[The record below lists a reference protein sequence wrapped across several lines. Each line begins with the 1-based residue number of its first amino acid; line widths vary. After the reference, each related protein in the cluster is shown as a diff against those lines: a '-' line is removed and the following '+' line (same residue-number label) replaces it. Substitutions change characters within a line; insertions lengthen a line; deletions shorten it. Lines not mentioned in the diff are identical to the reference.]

1 MKINS
6 LLTRKVCHKKVKK
19 AFRVMKITFLL
30 ILMFASNL
38 FAINSEA
45 QNAVVEFRSNS
56 LSIEDLFKEIEQQ
69 TDYLIVYST
78 SEIDSNFKV
87 TLSKKK
93 AKVAE
98 ILDEVLGSRDLK
110 YEFSDNYIVL
120 SRSARAEGTQ
130 QAKRLVS
137 GIIKDEE
144 GNPIIGANVV
154 EKGTANGTITDID
167 GRFSLHVSDNAILAV
182 SYVGYKEQQAN
193 VGNRSKMEI
202 VLQEDAEALDEV
214 VVVGYGVMKKKD
226 LTGAVSSVNNKTLTK
241 ASVPDIGGAIQGRA
255 AGVQVVNAGKP
266 GDGVSLKIRGL
277 GTVNN
282 SDPLIVIDGVPTELG
297 LGGVNM
303 EDVETVDILKDA
315 SATAIYGS
323 RGANGVV
330 MITTKKGK
338 SGEGVLSVRANVSIQ
353 NATNM
358 PKMLN
363 ASQYAQL
370 NNEMMANAGKEQN
383 PDWATPST
391 LGEGTDWVDELI
403 DTSLMQNYTLSYS
416 GGSDKSNYYVS
427 MGLQDQQG
435 IVRNTSARRYTV
447 QFNGEQ
453 RVKSWIKFSNR
464 LTLNHSDNKSGNF
477 SVRETMAS
485 LPTNPLIDEDGNWGG
500 PVGRPEWV
508 GDLTNWIGHSEI
520 DKNQSK
526 GYNVL
531 GNLSAEITFF
541 KGFSF
546 KTTAGIEAKF
556 WNDYSFT
563 PAYDWKPT
571 PTAQSSRYDKS
582 WKSITY
588 LWDNFFTYI
597 NSFGDH
603 SINLMVGTS
612 AQNQEY
618 TYLTGTKENF
628 NRDQTNQ
635 MDNALTVK
643 ALGGNASEWALLSF
657 MARANYSY
665 ANKYLATVTVR
676 RDGSSRF
683 GQGHKWGTF
692 PSFSGAW
699 RISEESWF
707 KKSNFLSDLKLRAGF
722 GITGNQNIGNN
733 YGFASVY
740 KTGSYNFGTTT
751 VPTLVADR
759 MPNPDIT
766 WEEVQ
771 QTNVGVDASLLSQRI
786 NLSVDVYWKNTNDM
800 LVPMIVP
807 VSSGYS
813 YWDVPS
819 INAGSVLNKGFEITL
834 NTQNLKGEFEWNT
847 SFNVSYNTNEIKSLN
862 GDTPLYQNSLDMFG
876 NITKQAVG
884 HPINSFFGYVMDG
897 IFQNEEEVKQHATQI
912 QGGTAAGDIRFKNL
926 NGDDVIN
933 DEDRDY
939 IGNPTPKWMF
949 AMSNDFYW
957 KGFDLSIFFQGVA
970 GNKIFNANRI
980 WWEGMSLPQN
990 QTVATLDR
998 WTGEGTSNEMPRAIY
1013 GDPNKNTRISDRYVE
1028 NGSYLR
1034 LKNLTLGYTL
1044 PKAITRKFMVEDLR
1058 FFFTGQNLLT
1068 ITGYSGFDP
1077 EVGINGI
1084 DNSVYPI
1091 MRNYTFGLSLNF

>member
-6 LLTRKVCHKKVKK
+6 LLTHKVCHKKIKK

-30 ILMFASNL
+30 ILIFASNL
-38 FAINSEA
+38 FAVNSEA
-45 QNAVVEFRSNS
+45 QNAVVELRSND

-78 SEIDSNFKV
+78 SEINSNFNV

-98 ILDEVLGSRDLK
+98 ILDEVLGTRNLK
-110 YEFSDNYIVL
+110 YELSDNYIVL
-120 SRSARAEGTQ
+120 SKITRIEDTQ
-130 QAKRLVS
+130 QVKKSILGS
-137 GIIKDEE
+137 IKDEE

-154 EKGTANGTITDID
+154 EKGTTNGTITNID
-167 GRFSLHVSDNAILAV
+167 GQFSLNVLDNAILVV
-182 SYVGYKEQQAN
+182 SYVGYKEQQAK
-193 VGNRSKMEI
+193 VGNRSNMEI
-202 VLQEDAEALDEV
+202 VLQEDAEVLDEV

-226 LTGAVSSVNNKTLTK
+226 LTGAVSSVNSKTLTK

-282 SDPLIVIDGVPTELG
+282 SDPLIVIDGVPSELG

-353 NATNM
+353 NATNL
-358 PKMLN
+358 PNMLN

-403 DTSLMQNYTLSYS
+403 GTSLMQNYTLSYS
-416 GGSDKSNYYVS
+416 GGSDKSTYYVS

-435 IVRNTSARRYTV
+435 IVRNTSARRYTI

-453 RVKSWIKFSNR
+453 RVKSWIKFSNK

-485 LPTNPLIDEDGNWGG
+485 LPTNPLMDEDGNWGG

-508 GDLTNWIGHSEI
+508 GDITNWIGHSEV
-520 DKNQSK
+520 DKNESK

-571 PTAQSSRYDKS
+571 PTAQSSRYEKS

-603 SINLMVGTS
+603 SINLMAGTS

-683 GQGHKWGTF
+683 GSGHKWGTF

-707 KKSNFLSDLKLRAGF
+707 KKSNLLSDLKIRAGF

-771 QTNVGVDASLLSQRI
+771 QTNVGVDASLLNQRI

-819 INAGSVLNKGFEITL
+819 INAGSVHNKGFEITL
-834 NTQNLKGEFEWNT
+834 NTQNLKGAFEWNT
-847 SFNVSYNTNEIKSLN
+847 SFNVSYNTNEIESLN
-862 GDTPLYQNSLDMFG
+862 GDTPLYQNSIDMFG

-884 HPINSFFGYVMDG
+884 HPINSFFGYVTDG
-897 IFQNEEEVKQHATQI
+897 IFQNENEVKQHATQI
-912 QGGTAAGDIRFKNL
+912 QGGTAPGDIRFKNL
-926 NGDDVIN
+926 NDDDVIN
-933 DEDRDY
+933 DEDRTY

-949 AMSNDFYW
+949 AMGNDFYW

-990 QTVATLDR
+990 QTVATLNR

-1034 LKNLTLGYTL
+1034 LKNVTLGYTL

-1084 DNSVYPI
+1084 DNSV
-1091 MRNYTFGLSLNF
+1091 

>member
-603 SINLMVGTS
+603 SINLMAGTS

-1091 MRNYTFGLSLNF
+1091 TRNYTFGLSLNF